1 MTSTDVVTS
10 SDVVAT
16 TDVVAGGPPGRL
28 RGARSRARPGGSR
41 GFAIVAAVPAVA
53 ILGLLGVVLWIS
65 VRVSVARD
73 GLTLDHYRTVFGD
86 PFAYRALLNTVGFT
100 VVATLTAVALG
111 IPLAWLV
118 ERTDLRGKSAIYTLA
133 TVGVFIPGFFTA
145 MGWILFLHP
154 RIGMAN
160 QWLMQWF
167 DLDSGPIDI
176 TSVGGMGVVQG
187 FGMAGLVFVFTATSL
202 RSMDGSLEEAAAMS
216 GGSTR
221 AVLRRI
227 TGPLAWPGILA
238 ALLFVITLN
247 ISAFDVP
254 LLLGLPNRIYTF
266 STFLITLVSTTED
279 GLPPYGVIA
288 AFGSL
293 MIAVAL
299 ALSLWYRRMSV
310 QARRYVVLTGK
321 GSTRKVVRLG
331 RWRYLAWA
339 FLAVYFGL
347 SQVMPLVLLIWTA
360 FLPYFQPI
368 SAEAFHHLG
377 TGNFSGLPWPLV
389 RRGATNTGLL
399 MLATPLLTFAL
410 SVAISWIVLRSRS
423 RMRAVVD
430 FVAFLPVAVPPVV
443 FGFAALLTVLNV
455 GLPFGIELYG
465 TLTLLVVMYALVS
478 LGFGTRT
485 TTTALIQIDRELED
499 AAMMSGASHGA
510 TVRRI
515 VVPLLLP
522 AILYGSLW
530 VALLVSR
537 DITLSN
543 ILFSGENVTVP
554 MVVWTVWNEG
564 QMGQASALSLLLI
577 ATFVPF
583 IYLYLRRAGGQAF
596 G

>member
-1 MTSTDVVTS
+1 VTTTEVVTGTEPAS
-10 SDVVAT
+10 
-16 TDVVAGGPPGRL
+16 TDVVAGAPPGRF
-28 RGARSRARPGGSR
+28 RGARLRPGHGGSR
-41 GFAIVAAVPAVA
+41 GFAVVAALPAVA
-53 ILGLLGVVLWIS
+53 ILGLLGAVLWIS
-65 VRVSVARD
+65 VRVSVATD
-73 GLTLDHYRTVFGD
+73 GLTLDHYHTVFGD
-86 PFAYRALLNTVGFT
+86 PFAYRALLNTAGFT
-100 VVATLTAVALG
+100 VVATATALVLG
-111 IPLAWLV
+111 LPLAWLV

-133 TVGVFIPGFFTA
+133 TIGVFIPGFFTA
-145 MGWILFLHP
+145 MGWALFLHP

-167 DLDSGPIDI
+167 DLDTGPIDI

-187 FGMAGLVFVFTATSL
+187 FGMSGLVFVFTGTSL

-221 AVLRRI
+221 TVLRRI

-266 STFLITLVSTTED
+266 STFLVTLMSTSED

-288 AFGSL
+288 AFG
-293 MIAVAL
+293 
-299 ALSLWYRRMSV
+299 
-310 QARRYVVLTGK
+310 
-321 GSTRKVVRLG
+321 
-331 RWRYLAWA
+331 RWRYLAWG
-339 FLAVYFGL
+339 FLAGYFGL
-347 SQVMPLVLLIWTA
+347 AQVMPLVLLIWTA

-368 SAEAFHHLG
+368 SADAFHHLG
-377 TGNFSGLPWPLV
+377 TGNFSALPWPLV
-389 RRGATNTGLL
+389 RRGATNTALL
-399 MLATPLLTFAL
+399 MLAVPLLTFAL
-410 SVAISWIVLRSRS
+410 SVAISWVVLRSRS

-430 FVAFLPVAVPPVV
+430 FVAFLPVAVPSVV

-465 TLTLLVVMYALVS
+465 TLTLLILMYALVS

-485 TTTALIQIDRELED
+485 TTTALIQIDRELEE
-499 AAMMSGASHGA
+499 AAMMSGASHGM

-522 AILYGSLW
+522 AIVYGSLW

-537 DITLSN
+537 DITLAT
-543 ILFSGENVTVP
+543 ILFSGENITVP

-564 QMGQASALSLLLI
+564 QMGQASALCLLGI
-577 ATFVPF
+577 AVFVPL

>member
-1 MTSTDVVTS
+1 VTTTEVVTGTEPAS
-10 SDVVAT
+10 
-16 TDVVAGGPPGRL
+16 TDVVAGAPPGRF
-28 RGARSRARPGGSR
+28 RGARLRPGHGGSR
-41 GFAIVAAVPAVA
+41 GFAVVAALPAVA
-53 ILGLLGVVLWIS
+53 ILGLLGAVLWIS
-65 VRVSVARD
+65 VRVSVATD
-73 GLTLDHYRTVFGD
+73 GLTLDHYHTVFGD
-86 PFAYRALLNTVGFT
+86 PFAYRALLNTAGFT
-100 VVATLTAVALG
+100 VVATATALVLG
-111 IPLAWLV
+111 LPLAWLV

-133 TVGVFIPGFFTA
+133 TIGVFIPGFFTA
-145 MGWILFLHP
+145 MGWALFLHP

-167 DLDSGPIDI
+167 DLDTGPIDI

-187 FGMAGLVFVFTATSL
+187 FGMSGLVFVFTGTSL

-221 AVLRRI
+221 TVLRRI

-266 STFLITLVSTTED
+266 STFLVTLMSTSED

-293 MIAVAL
+293 MIVVAV

-321 GSTRKVVRLG
+321 GSPRKVVKLG
-331 RWRYLAWA
+331 RWRYLAWG
-339 FLAVYFGL
+339 FLAGYFGL
-347 SQVMPLVLLIWTA
+347 AQVMPLVLLIWTA

-368 SAEAFHHLG
+368 SADAFHHLG
-377 TGNFSGLPWPLV
+377 TGNFSALPWPLV
-389 RRGATNTGLL
+389 RRGATNTALL
-399 MLATPLLTFAL
+399 MLAVPLLTFAL
-410 SVAISWIVLRSRS
+410 SVAISWVVLRSRS

-430 FVAFLPVAVPPVV
+430 FVAFLPVAVPSVV

-465 TLTLLVVMYALVS
+465 TLTLLILMYALVS

-485 TTTALIQIDRELED
+485 TTTALIQIDRELEE
-499 AAMMSGASHGA
+499 AAMMSGASHGM

-522 AILYGSLW
+522 AIVYGSLW

-537 DITLSN
+537 DITLAT
-543 ILFSGENVTVP
+543 ILFSGENITVP

-564 QMGQASALSLLLI
+564 QMGQASALCLLGI
-577 ATFVPF
+577 AVFVPL